1 MNATEWRVTGSLAMV
16 YGLRMVGMFM
26 VLPVLTIYV
35 RSLTGASANWQIDL
49 WFAFGAYGL
58 MQACLQLPLGMLSD
72 RVGRKPI
79 IAMGLL
85 VFAVGGVIAAASHT
99 IHGVILGRAVQGC
112 GAISGAVSALLAD
125 TTRPQVR
132 TQAMAVLGMGMG
144 VSFLAALV
152 AGPVLSGL
160 IGVPGIFLVT
170 SVLALLAI
178 PGVAFGVPAA
188 PALPVATSRSVRA
201 ALTTPGLFNLNAG
214 IFLLHSMMTCLFMAA
229 PLALESTLGLPEP
242 RHWEVYLPML
252 VLSVIPI
259 FPLVRKAEQKGFVR
273 EAMAGAVVLMGI
285 ALCLAGKWIANA
297 DVLLLGMFLFF
308 VAFNFLEGCLPSQ
321 ISRLAPVDQK
331 GAALGIYATC
341 QFFGGFFG
349 SALGGLSLKFFH
361 APGVFLAA
369 ACVALIWLPIV
380 LRQRVATTDSAP
392 STALS
397 AD

>member
-1 MNATEWRVTGSLAMV
+1 MNPTEWRVTGSLALV
-16 YGLRMVGMFM
+16 YALRMVGMFM
-26 VLPVLTIYV
+26 ILPVLTIYV
-35 RSLTGASANWQIDL
+35 RTLTGGAPNWQISL

-72 RVGRKPI
+72 RIGRKPI
-79 IAMGLL
+79 IAIGLL
-85 VFAVGGVIAAASHT
+85 VFAAGGVIAALSHS
-99 IHGVILGRAVQGC
+99 IGGVILGRAVQGC

-144 VSFLAALV
+144 MSFLAALV

-160 IGVPGIFLVT
+160 IGVPGIFLAT

-178 PGVAFGVPAA
+178 PGVAFGVPKA
-188 PALPVATSRSVRA
+188 PPLPVATKRSVMG
-201 ALTTPGLFNLNAG
+201 ALATPGLVNLNAG

-273 EAMAGAVVLMGI
+273 EAMTGAVVLMGA

-297 DVLLLGMFLFF
+297 DVLLLGLFLFF

-331 GAALGIYATC
+331 GAALGVYATC
-341 QFFGGFFG
+341 QFLGGFFG
-349 SALGGLSLKFFH
+349 SALGGISLKFFH

-369 ACVALIWLPIV
+369 ACVALVWLPIV
-380 LRQRVATTDSAP
+380 LGQRVARSDSAQGA
-392 STALS
+392 ALS
-397 AD
+397 TK